1 MPSLLEREIGR
12 AVDKTLAAASAA
24 RPPSAP
30 RRSATPPVVRFSP
43 LLGEAP
49 PAARRGRRI
58 LLIVSVAAHVLLFAV
73 LLLMPRRAQTIMDPF
88 IPIEIVFTA
97 PVPSIPE
104 TLRAPVPPRS
114 VPKPK
119 PRPEPRDE
127 PPPPVAKAPDPVPT
141 PAVPEI
147 EAPPVAKIE
156 PPRPRPVVRTG
167 LLDETPAGPAIVASK
182 ASRSLISASGFDGS
196 ATAASS
202 PARPGRVM
210 EAAFDTQPTASRAPR
225 GTEGV
230 VRATGFGE
238 ETAAAPRKR
247 ERAEPAGVL
256 DTEVEIL
263 AKPKP
268 VYTDEARALRLE
280 GDVVLDV
287 TFEASGGL
295 RILGVAQGL
304 GHGLDEAAIDA
315 AKRIRFNPAK
325 RDGSPV
331 DYTAKLRVVFR
342 LA

>member
-1 MPSLLEREIGR
+1 MPSLLEQEIER
-12 AVDKTLAAASAA
+12 A
-24 RPPSAP
+24 PSAP
-30 RRSATPPVVRFSP
+30 QRRATSPVVRFSP
-43 LLGEAP
+43 LFAEAP
-49 PAARRGRRI
+49 PATRRRRRF
-58 LLIVSVAAHVLLFAV
+58 LVIVSVAAHVLLVTVVF
-73 LLLMPRRAQTIMDPF
+73 LMPQRAQTIVDPF
-88 IPIEIVFTA
+88 IPLEIVFTA
-97 PVPSIPE
+97 PVPPIPE
-104 TLRAPVPPRS
+104 TMRTPVPPQ
-114 VPKPK
+114 PLPKLKPK

-127 PPPPVAKAPDPVPT
+127 PPPPVPKAQEPVPK
-141 PAVPEI
+141 PVVSEI
-147 EAPPVAKIE
+147 QAPPVAKIE

-182 ASRSLISASGFDGS
+182 TSRSLISASGFDGS

-210 EAAFDTQPTASRAPR
+210 EAAFDSAPAASRAPR

-238 ETAAAPRKR
+238 ETAAVPRKR
-247 ERAEPAGVL
+247 EREKPAGVL

-268 VYTDEARALRLE
+268 VYTHEARNLRLE

-287 TFEASGGL
+287 IFEATGGL
-295 RILGVAQGL
+295 RVLGVAQGL

-315 AKRIRFNPAK
+315 AKKIRFNPAK